1 METIEE
7 KLRKEIL
14 KNHKNLAAFCAEI
27 DMPWTTLDS
36 ILKRGIAKASITN
49 VLKITNGLGIDAE
62 SLLDNLIVPR
72 VPITE
77 PLTFEDRK
85 ILEDFHFLDEYGQTN
100 VMSVLTNEKNRCVS
114 QNREK
119 EEGIL

>member
-7 KLRKEIL
+7 KIKKEIL
-14 KNHKNLAAFCAEI
+14 KNYKNLTAFCSEI
-27 DMPWTTLDS
+27 GMPWTTLDS
-36 ILKRGIAKASITN
+36 ILKRGVAKASITN

-72 VPITE
+72 APIQE

-85 ILEDFHFLDEYGQTN
+85 LIEDFHFLDEFGQTN
-100 VMSVLTNEKNRCVS
+100 VLSVIANEKNRCIS

-119 EEGIL
+119 EESIS

>member
-7 KLRKEIL
+7 KLKKEIL
-14 KNHKNLAAFCAEI
+14 KNHKNLAAFCTEI

-85 ILEDFHFLDEYGQTN
+85 LLEDFHFLDEYGQTN
-100 VMSVLTNEKNRCVS
+100 VMSVLANEKNRCVS